1 MLKFKYEAFPEPN
14 LIGVTGTS
22 GKTTV
27 TTLVYRILKRSGYKC
42 LLIGTSG
49 YYGYNQIYESF
60 KEASN
65 TTPMLEEIYDL
76 IYNNDFNYDYVI
88 MEASSQGLS
97 LGRLMGLKFCRVVF
111 LNLNPEHLDYHH
123 NMENYLLAKLKL
135 FRQLTTEGYGI
146 IGAESSY
153 KDKFID
159 GDRSRPQRQLKG
171 EWIFR
176 RVLNGI
182 GIEDMFICP
191 SRATRETSPQPDGEY
206 GVGLRIYN
214 SKTHCYDMVYACKS
228 KFTNLCFT
236 MENGIL
242 TGTVLENPNRKW
254 RFVERNENTFHWQ
267 NITIQENG
275 DITVNCE
282 VFGKR
287 KSEEA

>member
-1 MLKFKYEAFPEPN
+1 MDSFIEALYGRSEETIPEEYDWFAP
-14 LIGVTGTS
+14 
-22 GKTTV
+22 
-27 TTLVYRILKRSGYKC
+27 
-42 LLIGTSG
+42 LLGDW
-49 YYGYNQIYESF
+49 EF
-60 KEASN
+60 
-65 TTPMLEEIYDL
+65 D
-76 IYNNDFNYDYVI
+76 
-88 MEASSQGLS
+88 
-97 LGRLMGLKFCRVVF
+97 
-111 LNLNPEHLDYHH
+111 
-123 NMENYLLAKLKL
+123 
-135 FRQLTTEGYGI
+135 
-146 IGAESSY
+146 Y

-182 GIEDMFICP
+182 GIGDMFICP

-214 SKTHCYDMVYACKS
+214 SKTQCYDMVYACKS

-275 DITVNCE
+275 DIIVNCE
-282 VFGKR
+282 AFGKR

>member
-1 MLKFKYEAFPEPN
+1 M
-14 LIGVTGTS
+14 
-22 GKTTV
+22 
-27 TTLVYRILKRSGYKC
+27 
-42 LLIGTSG
+42 
-49 YYGYNQIYESF
+49 
-60 KEASN
+60 
-65 TTPMLEEIYDL
+65 
-76 IYNNDFNYDYVI
+76 
-88 MEASSQGLS
+88 
-97 LGRLMGLKFCRVVF
+97 
-111 LNLNPEHLDYHH
+111 
-123 NMENYLLAKLKL
+123 
-135 FRQLTTEGYGI
+135 
-146 IGAESSY
+146 
-153 KDKFID
+153 
-159 GDRSRPQRQLKG
+159 
-171 EWIFR
+171 
-176 RVLNGI
+176 NGI

-267 NITIQENG
+267 NIIIQENG